1 MELGQS
7 IHPFYDGVA
16 DDAYS
21 LEDNW
26 TDESYDYE
34 SSENQE
40 GVERIAFD
48 LEIHPMKKDKGR
60 GKTQE
65 YTWPSERN
73 YKPLKNYKP

>member
-1 MELGQS
+1 M
-7 IHPFYDGVA
+7 HPYYGVA

-26 TDESYDYE
+26 SDESYDNE

-48 LEIHPMKKDKGR
+48 LEIHPMQKDKGR
-60 GKTQE
+60 RKA
-65 YTWPSERN
+65 
-73 YKPLKNYKP
+73 